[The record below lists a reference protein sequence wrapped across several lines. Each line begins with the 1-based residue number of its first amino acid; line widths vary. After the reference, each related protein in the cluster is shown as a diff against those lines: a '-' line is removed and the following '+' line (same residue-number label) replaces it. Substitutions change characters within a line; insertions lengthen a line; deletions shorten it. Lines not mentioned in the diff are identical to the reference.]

1 MGWFL
6 LIGALAVTF
15 VVYCCLIV
23 GSDSFQDRR
32 NGFSVSSFDVIASGT
47 RFSGGA
53 LQCTALP
60 REARNSEAASG

>member
-15 VVYCCLIV
+15 VVYCYLIV

-32 NGFSVSSFDVIASGT
+32 K
-47 RFSGGA
+47 
-53 LQCTALP
+53 
-60 REARNSEAASG
+60 

>member
-32 NGFSVSSFDVIASGT
+32 N
-47 RFSGGA
+47 
-53 LQCTALP
+53 
-60 REARNSEAASG
+60 

>member
-23 GSDSFQDRR
+23 GSDSFQDGRK
-32 NGFSVSSFDVIASGT
+32 
-47 RFSGGA
+47 
-53 LQCTALP
+53 
-60 REARNSEAASG
+60 